1 MYARVASFEGRDS
14 SLTDQ
19 LIQRVRDQG
28 PSSVPDAKGFLGLFD
43 RERGTSL
50 GITFFDSKEEIRSS
64 AQAFED
70 MAKDFPAEMR
80 GRRASVDVHEVVIFD
95 GDAEKA
101 KAARV
106 SSLEGSPSDIDKG
119 VSKVRDETLPK
130 VRQLDGSV
138 GVIGLADRATGRVT
152 VITLWKSSDALRQ
165 SEQQADRLREQAAK
179 AGGQSIAGVD
189 RYEVAVAQQLS
200 GVHA

>member
-19 LIQRVRDQG
+19 LIQRVQDQG

-50 GITFFDSKEEIRSS
+50 GITFFDSEEAIRNS

-70 MAKDFPAEMR
+70 MARDFPSEMR
-80 GRRASVDVHEVVIFD
+80 GRRTAVDVYEVTIFE
-95 GDAEKA
+95 GDAERA

-106 SSLEGSPSDIDKG
+106 SSFEGSPDGIDEG
-119 VSKVRDETLPK
+119 ISKMKSETLPQ
-130 VRQLDGSV
+130 VRKLKGNV
-138 GVIGLADRATGRVT
+138 GTVSLVDRASGRGT
-152 VITLWKSSDALRQ
+152 IITLWESADALAKSDQ
-165 SEQQADRLREQAAK
+165 DADQLREQAAK
-179 AGGQSIAGVD
+179 GAGQSIAGVD

-200 GVHA
+200 AVHA

>member
-50 GITFFDSKEEIRSS
+50 GITYFDSEEAIRSS
-64 AQAFED
+64 EQAFED
-70 MAKDFPAEMR
+70 MARDFPSEMR
-80 GRRASVDVHEVVIFD
+80 GRRTSVDVYEVTIFD
-95 GDAEKA
+95 GDAERA

-106 SSLEGSPSDIDKG
+106 SSLEGSPDGIDEG
-119 VSKVRDETLPK
+119 ISKMKSETLPQ
-130 VRQLDGSV
+130 VRKLKGNV
-138 GVIGLADRATGRVT
+138 GAIGLVNRASGRATIV
-152 VITLWKSSDALRQ
+152 TLWESADALAK
-165 SEQQADRLREQAAK
+165 SEQDADRLREQAAK
-179 AGGQSIAGVD
+179 GGGQSIAAVD
-189 RYEVAVAQQLS
+189 RYEVAVAQQLNA
-200 GVHA
+200 VHA